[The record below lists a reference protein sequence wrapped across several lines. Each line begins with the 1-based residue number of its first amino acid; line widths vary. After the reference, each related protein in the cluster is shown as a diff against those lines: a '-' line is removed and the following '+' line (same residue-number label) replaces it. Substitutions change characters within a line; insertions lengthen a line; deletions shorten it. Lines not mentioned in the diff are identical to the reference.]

1 MLKNLSTSIILIV
14 MIGAVIIMSASA
26 TASPAEE
33 SDQIAETKGGIIV
46 ASLDTQN
53 IVTDNLL
60 KNAKIDISARPHESI
75 KKVKPN
81 QNKASFP
88 DMPIIVLLG
97 IGLFSIATIRRRSFL
112 R

>member
-1 MLKNLSTSIILIV
+1 
-14 MIGAVIIMSASA
+14 MIGAVIILSAAA
-26 TASPAEE
+26 TASPAKE
-33 SDQIAETKGGIIV
+33 SDRIAEKEGGIVV

-53 IVTDNLL
+53 IVNNNLL
-60 KNAKIDISARPHESI
+60 KNANIDISAYPQRSH
-75 KKVKPN
+75 KVVKPN

-88 DMPIIVLLG
+88 DMPIIILLG